1 MVKLL
6 VLITKE
12 VVNQKALIRE
22 VVVNGKTI
30 VDMSETGES
39 SGSSSKKSHGGN
51 TTCEIG
57 CLA

>member
-1 MVKLL
+1 M
-6 VLITKE
+6 
-12 VVNQKALIRE
+12 
-22 VVVNGKTI
+22 VNGKTK
-30 VDMSETGES
+30 VDMSEAGES